1 MPVQQAGSPNR
12 SPGVDCETQ
21 HQDSLYRDW
30 RRQAQIVMSTVIGSV
45 GNRACSTLQILVG
58 KDVTLPSHPGR
69 GLWFLVGGFIDSNY
83 GGEQHSYIDCQGPGR
98 HRRPVGA
105 RRYLMPCIYSYYY
118 LVDHRANAKEMLGIV
133 VWCGRWSHTK
143 DRMQRAS
150 ILYEQAL
157 DGRLSPAHS
166 FLLHRLKLTDK

>member
-1 MPVQQAGSPNR
+1 MCLRHTLCNSLARVLCGSTTVYVRMSLRSCVQIGACGS
-12 SPGVDCETQ
+12 G
-21 HQDSLYRDW
+21 
-30 RRQAQIVMSTVIGSV
+30 RRTYPFK
-45 GNRACSTLQILVG
+45 LW
-58 KDVTLPSHPGR
+58 GR
-69 GLWFLVGGFIDSNY
+69 GEPSCI
-83 GGEQHSYIDCQGPGR
+83 HCQSPGR
-98 HRRPVGA
+98 HQRPVGA

-166 FLLHRLKLTDK
+166 FLLHRLKSADK